1 MKSIMANHGRM
12 FVEKTQVLLPQGTN
26 EALKAAS
33 GRKYVRPIAARL
45 FWIGLRLMAY
55 VWCRAGKLQDLEPA

>member
-33 GRKYVRPIAARL
+33 GRKYVRPAQYCRESILDRL
-45 FWIGLRLMAY
+45 EADGICLVPSREATGS
-55 VWCRAGKLQDLEPA
+55 